1 MFGTLNT
8 SRGPL
13 AWFSPAGRSGSRP
26 IRHLAGQCRTRAGG
40 HACVHQ
46 RRHFAPESV
55 TVMPGHADMVAMV
68 PPFVPF
74 PGLMVYATGVLEFLG
89 ALGLVLFAT
98 RSAAGTALAT
108 LFVLMFPANVYAAIA
123 DVTFDGDPATPLW
136 FRIPEQIVFIT
147 IALWGAGRL
156 SRPGPDHA
164 AWPRAAHRSLY
175 GNQPQALRTE
185 RPNVKGSKRLVNP
198 LACNHIGPRSE
209 GKATPWM
216 ATGATW
222 RLPRRCE
229 PTG

>member
-1 MFGTLNT
+1 MFGTLILLAAPWLGFRLLGALGVGRFATWRDSAAHGLAVMLVFT
-8 SRGPL
+8 S
-13 AWFSPAGRSGSRP
+13 AA
-26 IRHLAGQCRTRAGG
+26 
-40 HACVHQ
+40 
-46 RRHFAPESV
+46 HFAPESV

-89 ALGLVLFAT
+89 ALGLVLIAT

-164 AWPRAAHRSLY
+164 AWPRAAHRNLY

-185 RPNVKGSKRLVNP
+185 RPNVR
-198 LACNHIGPRSE
+198 
-209 GKATPWM
+209 
-216 ATGATW
+216 GAND
-222 RLPRRCE
+222 
-229 PTG
+229 